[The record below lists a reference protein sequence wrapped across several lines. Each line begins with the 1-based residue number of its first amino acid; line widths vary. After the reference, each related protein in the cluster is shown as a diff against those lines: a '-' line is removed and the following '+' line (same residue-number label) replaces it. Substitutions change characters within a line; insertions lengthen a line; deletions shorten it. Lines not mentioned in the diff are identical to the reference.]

1 MKFTPGEMR
10 VKFPGDTYSHKPA
23 GAGIVPAAAAMYSR
37 IFAGPLAWLCHK
49 AAKGK
54 CDDYAWVWASDWL
67 TDILEDYCP
76 LEACGLDYFRKLDG
90 PCVVVANHMS
100 TLETFVLPG
109 MLRPSRPVTFVVK
122 KSLVEMPFFGPVM
135 RSRDPLVVG
144 RKSPREDL
152 ATVIN
157 GGRERLEKDISI
169 VVFPQSTRSLEF
181 DIRHFNTIG
190 VKLAQRAGVPV
201 VPLALKTDAW
211 GQGKIIR
218 DFGRIRRGMPV
229 RFRFGAPIEIQGNG
243 KSEHAAICDF
253 ISSTLADW
261 QAQDGVNK

>member
-10 VKFPGDTYSHKPA
+10 VKFPGDTYGHKPA
-23 GAGIVPAAAAMYSR
+23 GSGMAPATAAMYIR
-37 IFAGPLAWLCHK
+37 LFAGPVAWLCRK

-76 LEACGLDYFRKLDG
+76 LEVEGLDYFRKLDE

-122 KSLVEMPFFGPVM
+122 ESLVELPFFGAVM
-135 RSRDPLVVG
+135 RSRDPVVVG

-152 ATVIN
+152 TTVLN
-157 GGRERLEKDISI
+157 DGRERLEKGISI

-181 DIRHFNTIG
+181 DIHHFNTIG

-211 GQGKIIR
+211 GQGKKIK
-218 DFGRIRRGMPV
+218 DFGKIKRGMPV
-229 RFRFGAPIEIQGNG
+229 RFKFGAPIKIQGNG
-243 KSEHAAICDF
+243 KSEHAAICEF